1 MGDWLQANWSWIM
14 VKPFSF
20 FGAVV
25 AAFVAGCGLA
35 WTVLDKFYSV
45 RAQHRSS
52 GSKSVPSAYA
62 YPQHG
67 KYGPSILAQ
76 GNPPLKA
83 GVYYSACAEIPANGA
98 LVARISGEPGT
109 PSWAVSVGSSKN
121 WDRQDWIDTPSGV
134 KQDYVANE
142 AGGADMKI
150 KFDRAGI
157 YVVELF
163 ESHTGIATHCRTL
176 RVID

>member
-1 MGDWLQANWSWIM
+1 MDDWLQANWSWIM

-20 FGAVV
+20 FAAIA
-25 AAFVAGCGLA
+25 AAFATGCGLA

-45 RAQHRSS
+45 RAEQSSS
-52 GSKSVPSAYA
+52 GSKPVPATYA

-67 KYGPSILAQ
+67 KYGLNILAQ
-76 GNPPLKA
+76 GNQLLKK

-98 LVARISGEPGT
+98 LVARISGEPASPT
-109 PSWAVSVGSSKN
+109 WSVSVGSSKN
-121 WDRQDWIDTPSGV
+121 WDRQDWIDTPNGV

-157 YVVELF
+157 YVIELF
-163 ESHTGIATHCRTL
+163 ESHTGIAAHCRTL
-176 RVID
+176 HVKD